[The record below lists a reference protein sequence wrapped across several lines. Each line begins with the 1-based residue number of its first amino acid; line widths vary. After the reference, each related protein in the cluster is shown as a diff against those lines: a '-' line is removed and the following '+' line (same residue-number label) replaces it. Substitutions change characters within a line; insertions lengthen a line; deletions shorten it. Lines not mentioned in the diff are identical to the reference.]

1 MIRIDVTVFR
11 ELGDMVRLLR
21 FVEKNWLSL
30 WTSEG
35 RREIEPLWKQE
46 LEASRPNRLQRAV
59 LVRTSR
65 VSLSRRAIQLK
76 AGSVGR
82 LKPTGTPS
90 SKLARGAEFGQDQ
103 NLRTRYR
110 RKDKPVPAPA
120 QHVVTRRTARP
131 VGPRASNGK
140 VVWPALGR
148 FAPKAAAIAADIFYD
163 VLRRISGVS

>member
-1 MIRIDVTVFR
+1 
-11 ELGDMVRLLR
+11 MVRLLR
-21 FVEKNWLSL
+21 FVERDWLRL

-65 VSLSRRAIQLK
+65 VSISRRAIQLK
-76 AGSVGR
+76 SGSVGK
-82 LKPTGTPS
+82 LS
-90 SKLARGAEFGQDQ
+90 SGARASTLARATEFGQDQ

-131 VGPRASNGK
+131 VGPRAANGK